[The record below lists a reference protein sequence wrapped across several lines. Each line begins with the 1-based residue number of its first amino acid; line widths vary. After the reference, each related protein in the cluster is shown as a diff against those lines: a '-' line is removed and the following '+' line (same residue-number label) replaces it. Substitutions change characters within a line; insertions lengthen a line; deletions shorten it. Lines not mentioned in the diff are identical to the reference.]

1 MYSQNTWIRL
11 GGIYVQA
18 LTEIKPGEI
27 CTIKWMTAGAKIAE
41 WMEEH
46 NIKEGSRITVIQNCM
61 GDLIIGTR
69 KGKVAVGK
77 EIAFR
82 IKV

>member
-1 MYSQNTWIRL
+1 MTQLWQQILPIS
-11 GGIYVQA
+11 G
-18 LTEIKPGEI
+18 KGEDI
-27 CTIKWMTAGAKIAE
+27 MKYRKWMTVGAKIAE

-69 KGKVAVGK
+69 KGKMAVGK